1 MRHCAEIETDEEAST
16 RYGVKRKSLLTQ
28 LQYFNIC
35 SGALIPD
42 VMHDVL
48 EGVLQYEA
56 KLVLSHITSGCHY
69 ISLSR
74 VNHLLECI
82 ELGYMEVCNRPSAV
96 VLNMD
101 DKHLKQNGMGGL
113 YNTVVSRVWRLLHCP
128 LEVWYMYMGA
138 YPGHYGRMHTSI
150 IWMCLS
156 FCTCV

>member
-1 MRHCAEIETDEEAST
+1 LRHCAEIETDDGASI

-69 ISLSR
+69 ISLSH
-74 VNHLLECI
+74 VNHLIECI
-82 ELGYMEVCNRPSAV
+82 ELGYMEVSNRPSAV

-101 DKHLKQNGMGGL
+101 DKHLKQNGMGDW
-113 YNTVVSRVWRLLHCP
+113 YNNML
-128 LEVWYMYMGA
+128 
-138 YPGHYGRMHTSI
+138 I
-150 IWMCLS
+150 
-156 FCTCV
+156 